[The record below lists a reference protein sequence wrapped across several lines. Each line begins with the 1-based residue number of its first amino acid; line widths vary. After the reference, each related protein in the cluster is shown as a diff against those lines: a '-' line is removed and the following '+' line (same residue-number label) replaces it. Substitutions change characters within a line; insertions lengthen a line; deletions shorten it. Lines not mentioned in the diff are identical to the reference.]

1 MQDETQTSSTQQQV
15 FMVSKE
21 ETLVLDSSSA
31 TTTSMMTTTS
41 TTPSS
46 AGIIPNS
53 ASTTLSNDSTPP
65 SESIPALVVNDSSHH
80 HHHDENFKT
89 TSIPTTTSTAVG
101 VVSSI
106 HEEKEESQPS
116 LLQQPSNPRR
126 PISHDHS
133 SHQASSSQPTS
144 LVRRESLA
152 ARMLSRFQKKKQ
164 VSTTTTTDQT
174 TSAHQDVAADD
185 SPSNPPHDVV
195 FKIPVSSSS
204 EKKKLSKKS
213 SALSISSH
221 TQPSSV
227 NQQESNSSSINMNTI
242 QDYIFHFH
250 RIFTDKN
257 MFKAFYNY
265 LETEHNTEPLEF
277 VQQVNELEMD
287 YYKLMRVI
295 KSLTSSG
302 SNNSGGG
309 MNSSG
314 SSSSNN
320 LTQASSVQSLIL
332 SFFGKNKDSTHFQS
346 ASQKSPLLGSPTM
359 NQGESRTARA
369 QNSTSSLDQ
378 SGDLSEVSSSNP
390 APSLPRLSLKLS
402 ALTKKEDEIS
412 DTCSNLVN
420 SSVTPQES
428 TAAIDDTQNSSSPIP
443 HQQNDSH
450 GQEQRNAN
458 SEEVTPSAL
467 SRMALPM
474 NTPRSKQESIN
485 SMKRKIIMSAI
496 KIMKEFI
503 EEDSKKEINISSRDK
518 TTYVNLFWQYKQYQ
532 NFDEWVLPQLPHL
545 LFRTVKNSVLFELE
559 NDSFPRFVR
568 SELWLKCVQQQGVTY
583 LNKIGRLKEA
593 TYFPYTDDDFKLP
606 MVFDRDIEFM
616 EYLARDDYNWKL
628 IGSTKEPSINVY
640 KISGKMLFPNVGIYQ
655 KMQTNK
661 WWGILPHP
669 FDVSSNQMSL
679 LRLLTL
685 DLCDSQ
691 IDCLIF
697 TNKAVRQ
704 CCMPGFHVH
713 RYDPNITSCD
723 ELAYYDFEA
732 LKKMYPNEKF
742 KRGKRSV
749 SIIRYGVCFPFPFKT
764 KRSFL
769 SACTSYYDKNEQ
781 KLTLL
786 YKPCEHER
794 FYKDGKNV
802 NEGKKLIDIRDFQ
815 FYQIK
820 KLDSHRTIISQI
832 HLLDVGGNAR
842 PAINMLRMDRAKGM
856 MKGFNE
862 YIRKH
867 INGQIP
873 EISPEDPVWKTVVEC
888 MGKEEAHKLDLSA
901 TLYNDL
907 TSGRNISNKSLDLD
921 LMVPSSNNT
930 ASESSQSTLTTTRGD
945 HSSTI
950 MSPEMI
956 IQEEEEAMLT
966 AFDAD
971 LENFTMTGTDKDE
984 SDDEEDG
991 DENDEED
998 EMVQ

>member
-1 MQDETQTSSTQQQV
+1 MQTQ
-15 FMVSKE
+15 
-21 ETLVLDSSSA
+21 
-31 TTTSMMTTTS
+31 
-41 TTPSS
+41 
-46 AGIIPNS
+46 
-53 ASTTLSNDSTPP
+53 
-65 SESIPALVVNDSSHH
+65 
-80 HHHDENFKT
+80 
-89 TSIPTTTSTAVG
+89 
-101 VVSSI
+101 
-106 HEEKEESQPS
+106 EESQPS
-116 LLQQPSNPRR
+116 TQPSTPRR
-126 PISHDHS
+126 PLSQDDHS
-133 SHQASSSQPTS
+133 SPQQQSS
-144 LVRRESLA
+144 LIRRESLA
-152 ARMLSRFQKKKQ
+152 ARVLSRFQKQKKISD
-164 VSTTTTTDQT
+164 STLTTDNDNGS
-174 TSAHQDVAADD
+174 TSAKQDGNVDD
-185 SPSNPPHDVV
+185 PSYPNTVV
-195 FKIPVSSSS
+195 FKIPAS
-204 EKKKLSKKS
+204 EKKKSTLSK
-213 SALSISSH
+213 L
-221 TQPSSV
+221 
-227 NQQESNSSSINMNTI
+227 SNSTAVVIKAVQEGSTINMQTM
-242 QDYIFHFH
+242 QDYIFDFD
-250 RIFTDKN
+250 RIFIDKN

-287 YYKLMRVI
+287 YYKLMRAI
-295 KSLTSSG
+295 KSLTTNSSNSSSSNGNNNSTGTSSSGGVGGGGGGVGVGAATAVNSISSSG
-302 SNNSGGG
+302 ST
-309 MNSSG
+309 
-314 SSSSNN
+314 NN
-320 LTQASSVQSLIL
+320 LTQAMSVQSFIMSL
-332 SFFGKNKDSTHFQS
+332 FGKKEQTHFQTS
-346 ASQKSPLLGSPTM
+346 SSPTSQDLT
-359 NQGESRTARA
+359 NNGVEEDSLVIEST
-369 QNSTSSLDQ
+369 T
-378 SGDLSEVSSSNP
+378 NP
-390 APSLPRLSLKLS
+390 TRNPNVPSLNLKLS
-402 ALTKKEDEIS
+402 SLTKKDDDEAA
-412 DTCSNLVN
+412 DTASNLVK
-420 SSVTPQES
+420 
-428 TAAIDDTQNSSSPIP
+428 NSSSTTLTTTNVNQNTVDSNASSSLIP
-443 HQQNDSH
+443 HSTQQNENNGRDQQ
-450 GQEQRNAN
+450 QERNA
-458 SEEVTPSAL
+458 SPEEATSAL
-467 SRMALPM
+467 SRMALPS

-518 TTYVNLFWQYKQYQ
+518 TTYVNLFWKYKQYQ

-568 SELWLKCVQQQGVTY
+568 SELWFKCVQQQGVVY

-593 TYFPYTDDDFKLP
+593 TFFPYTDDDFKLP

-640 KISGKMLFPNVGIYQ
+640 KISGKMLFPNVEMYQ

-669 FDVSSNQMSL
+669 F
-679 LRLLTL
+679 
-685 DLCDSQ
+685 
-691 IDCLIF
+691 
-697 TNKAVRQ
+697 AVRQ

-713 RYDPNITSCD
+713 RYDPNITSCE
-723 ELAYYDFEA
+723 ELAYYDFET

-781 KLTLL
+781 KLTVL
-786 YKPCEHER
+786 YKPCEHEK

-802 NEGKKLIDIRDFQ
+802 NEGKKHIDIRDFQ

-862 YIRKH
+862 YIRKN
-867 INGQIP
+867 INNIP
-873 EISPEDPVWKTVVEC
+873 EISPNDPVWKTVVEC
-888 MGKEEAHKLDLSA
+888 MGKEDAHKLDLSA

-907 TSGRNISNKSLDLD
+907 TSGRNISNMSLVNTIKKYKERKRLEKKQQKKKLKQQQHQQLTSPFTHGGD
-921 LMVPSSNNT
+921 LMVPSSSSNNT
-930 ASESSQSTLTTTRGD
+930 ASESSNLSTITTTRGD
-945 HSSTI
+945 ISSTT

-966 AFDAD
+966 VFDAD
-971 LENFTMTGTDKDE
+971 LENFSMTGTDKDE
-984 SDDEEDG
+984 SDDEMDEDI
-991 DENDEED
+991 EED